1 MAISMLK
8 INAFYQLKKINLE
21 IKLEAN
27 ITGLVLLTGESG
39 IGKTS
44 FLKSLAG
51 LSKPDDYYLSLDNQ
65 IIENKKTKKYI
76 PSHKRKIVYLFQQ
89 ANLLS
94 HLNIYKNLLFA
105 YKRSDKNKYNLEEII
120 KLFELKKYLHKK
132 PSELSGG
139 EKQKIAI
146 AQAILSHPKLLLL
159 DEPVSALDPEN
170 KIKIINAIE
179 LVINKYQIPMIY
191 VTHQPEEVAHL
202 ATQRFKLNKT
212 GLEKINK
219 PEQNNK
225 LTNHLS
231 GERYLRHMPV
241 IGPDGQEKLLNSK
254 VLCIGAGGLAS
265 GILPY
270 LAASGVGEI
279 GIVDGDKIELSNLQR
294 QVLFQEN
301 QIGLS
306 KAVCAGE
313 YISRLNSSV
322 KLNIIQEFLSYE
334 NSEELIKNYDVIIDA
349 TDNFKTRYILNDQT
363 KKLNKPLVSA
373 SIYQFEAQISVFNYC
388 HGPCYECLYPNA
400 PAPGSIPNC
409 SQAGVLGVLP
419 GIVGG
424 MQASEAIKIL
434 LNKGDV
440 LTGKLLYIDLLTNQ
454 FHQLDLA
461 KSKNCKQQHGK
472 LGALL
477 SSVKSYSVE
486 QVQQLLAQDQ
496 NNNQNAI
503 ELIDVREL
511 SERERDHIGGLH
523 NPMSSFDINLIPK
536 NKALII
542 YCHLGIRSRS
552 VAEYLVQLGY
562 QDVANLE
569 GGIVAWRNFQ
579 K

>member
-1 MAISMLK
+1 MLK

-51 LSKPDDYYLSLDNQ
+51 LYRPDEYYLSLNNQ
-65 IIENKKTKKYI
+65 IIENKKTKAYI

-94 HLNIYKNLLFA
+94 HLNICKNLLFA
-105 YKRSDKNKYNLEEII
+105 YKRSDRNKYDLQEII
-120 KLFELKKYLHKK
+120 KLFNLEKYLHKK

-139 EKQKIAI
+139 EKQKVAI
-146 AQAILSHPKLLLL
+146 AQAILSHPRLLLL
-159 DEPVSALDPEN
+159 DEPVSALDQEN
-170 KIKIINAIE
+170 KIKIIKAIE

-191 VTHQPEEVAHL
+191 VTHQPEEIAHL
-202 ATQRFKLNKT
+202 ATQRFNLNQT
-212 GLEKINK
+212 GLDKITVL
-219 PEQNNK
+219 EQNNE
-225 LTNHLS
+225 LINNLS
-231 GERYLRHMPV
+231 SERYLRHMPV

-279 GIVDGDKIELSNLQR
+279 GVIDGDKIELSNLQR
-294 QVLFQEN
+294 QVLFQEG

-306 KAVCAGE
+306 KAACAGE
-313 YISRLNSSV
+313 FISKLNSSV
-322 KLNIIQEFLSYE
+322 KLNITQEFLSYK
-334 NSEELIKNYDVIIDA
+334 NSEEIIKHYDLVIDA

-373 SIYQFEAQISVFNYC
+373 SIYQFEAQISVFNYN
-388 HGPCYECLYPNA
+388 HGPCYECLYPNP

-419 GIVGG
+419 GIIGG

-434 LNKGDV
+434 LNKVDI
-440 LTGKLLYIDLLTNQ
+440 LTGKLLYIDLLTHQ
-454 FHQLDLA
+454 FYQLDLA
-461 KSKNCKQQHGK
+461 KSQHCEQQHGK

-496 NNNQNAI
+496 NKNQNTI

-511 SERERDHIGGLH
+511 AEREQDHIGGVH
-523 NPMSSFDINLIPK
+523 NPMSNFDINLIPR
-536 NKALII
+536 NKPLII

-569 GGIVAWRNFQ
+569 GGITAWRKIQ